1 MAQFGPRHAATAKTC
16 LAFQCTPRGEMAE
29 QPPRTHDL
37 AARARQDLR
46 MSLDVPREVLD
57 GHLFGAGQP
66 CFGCSP
72 DHPIGFRL
80 VFEREEAGGDP
91 RGARIVTRFTPA
103 DRYQGPPGI
112 MHGGLVSTLA
122 DEVAA
127 WALIGLRQ
135 KFGFTVSFD
144 AKLRKAIRVGVPLVG
159 RSWIAKDQRRLLDVG
174 VEIEQGGELGY
185 AGTLRFVL
193 LDKAGA
199 ERMLGRTLPPTWE
212 RFCR

>member
-1 MAQFGPRHAATAKTC
+1 MPRRGDVSLIGATV
-16 LAFQCTPRGEMAE
+16 
-29 QPPRTHDL
+29 
-37 AARARQDLR
+37 RA

-80 VFEREEAGGDP
+80 VFEREAAEGDA
-91 RGARIVTRFTPA
+91 RGERIVTRFTPA

-135 KFGFTVSFD
+135 KFGFTVSFES
-144 AKLRKAIRVGVPLVG
+144 KLRKAIRVGVPLVG
-159 RSWIAKDQRRLLDVG
+159 RSWIAKDHRRLLDVG
-174 VEIEQGGELGY
+174 VEIEQEGEIGY

-199 ERMLGRTLPPTWE
+199 ERMLGKSLPPEWE
-212 RFCR
+212 KFCR